1 MIDEVNYCYECKFF
15 VGGYCNGEKRNPK
28 DYACLKFIKKK
39 IMKTKLDEE
48 ILKKNGYKECYL
60 NSRVGYFESPDK
72 RVRVH
77 TNLIVG
83 EILWV
88 VYVYGHWEKKRI
100 LLDRK
105 DVANIE
111 QLNQLLWVYDIN
123 ELKI

>member
-1 MIDEVNYCYECKFF
+1 MFGEKNYCHECKFF

-28 DYACLKFIKKK
+28 QYACLKFTKKE

-48 ILKKNGYKECYL
+48 ILRNNGYKECYL
-60 NSRVGYFESPDK
+60 NSRVRYFESPDK

-83 EILWV
+83 EILWRV
-88 VYVYGHWEKKRI
+88 HVYGYQKKERI

-111 QLNQLLWVYDIN
+111 QLNQLLRVHDIN
-123 ELKI
+123 ELK

>member
-1 MIDEVNYCYECKFF
+1 VAVAFLPTTLRDSWVSCSNF
-15 VGGYCNGEKRNPK
+15 
-28 DYACLKFIKKK
+28 
-39 IMKTKLDEE
+39 MKTKLDEE

-83 EILWV
+83 EILWT
-88 VYVYGHWEKKRI
+88 VYVYGYWEKKRI

>member
-1 MIDEVNYCYECKFF
+1 
-15 VGGYCNGEKRNPK
+15 
-28 DYACLKFIKKK
+28 
-39 IMKTKLDEE
+39 MKTKLDKE

-77 TNLIVG
+77 TDLIVG

-88 VYVYGHWEKKRI
+88 VYVYGYWEKKRI
-100 LLDRK
+100 LLEDK

-111 QLNQLLWVYDIN
+111 QLNQLLCVYNIK
-123 ELKI
+123 ELK